1 MQMPSLI
8 TTSNWFVSPGEE
20 SQQSLD
26 SPWCRFQMGLM
37 TRIFWRGMLRVLPG
51 ALSWIK
57 GTCLVS
63 ALRGC
68 CQVLLLQLLELQQ
81 PVGNMGHHQCS
92 STASHPQWPHRWPKC
107 HYPLSVQ
114 PCSGRHS
121 TEPVVRVGI
130 CIALSHR
137 FLPEV
142 GSVTCGL
149 IPVVQRD
156 LFAEDAR
163 LQPPTL
169 SGSLLFALQLPPSHQ
184 HHLLPLPRNL
194 TQLFPQYGLWSQMIP
209 TWQLSWRG
217 WWKSG
222 KEIHW

>member
-57 GTCLVS
+57 GTCLAS

-107 HYPLSVQ
+107 HCPAS
-114 PCSGRHS
+114 
-121 TEPVVRVGI
+121 EFNPVLGDTAQSQWSEWAFV
-130 CIALSHR
+130 
-137 FLPEV
+137 LPSAT
-142 GSVTCGL
+142 GFCW
-149 IPVVQRD
+149 
-156 LFAEDAR
+156 R
-163 LQPPTL
+163 LDQ
-169 SGSLLFALQLPPSHQ
+169 SLVA
-184 HHLLPLPRNL
+184 
-194 TQLFPQYGLWSQMIP
+194 
-209 TWQLSWRG
+209 
-217 WWKSG
+217 
-222 KEIHW
+222 